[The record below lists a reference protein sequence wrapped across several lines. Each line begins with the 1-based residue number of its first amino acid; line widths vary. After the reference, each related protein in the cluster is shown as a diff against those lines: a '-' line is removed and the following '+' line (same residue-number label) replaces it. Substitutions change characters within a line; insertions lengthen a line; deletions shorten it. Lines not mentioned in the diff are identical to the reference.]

1 MHIRLRPR
9 SFAGLF
15 GMPPKLRSKEAREE
29 GLEDID
35 AYTSPLSVASDASS
49 DSAAGSASLSATL
62 CGSLTAEQLDQIL
75 ANNQKAMLEASHH
88 TMSALLATFSSSGS
102 SASVPKTPTI
112 TVPKWTDE
120 EVPSEYFSKLEK
132 ALEHNGVAKSQ
143 WGKLLPVYLSGK
155 AQAAFSQVDP
165 TSVADYDSVKD
176 TLLESLGDTPSSA
189 DRKWW
194 SLSRLPGEDA
204 GSFYLRIRAIGIRRL
219 HGLVTREEILEK
231 VILSRF
237 LSLLPSDSYSSV
249 MSSKPKNGLEAARLL
264 REHEETRSYSG
275 RARPW
280 KQHNS
285 SQYRRDHNGGSS
297 HGSGSTHG
305 SGSSNSGNNS
315 SNASGGSPTKEQG
328 GGQNSSASGSASS
341 TAGKNGKSDS
351 QNKKPIVCHGCGEPG
366 HIRPRCPHKI
376 RMVKSAADSVNRKE
390 VDGWIADVAVAG
402 LRIDTGADHTIVH
415 AKFVP
420 QSAYLNTSVLLDSWR
435 GKQFSKHRLA
445 KVKIKVGTTV
455 VDAVVA
461 VADELDGPALLGN
474 DLGLQMEFQLS
485 GMVFERVKQAL
496 CDSECDSDVVTMHPV
511 ETIDSECDS
520 NVVTMHPVLTS
531 DSVVNNEVTMQHID
545 SVRATRA
552 QIAKENEER
561 LQDDIAS
568 ASSEAEP
575 VSLADVFEFQDSFF
589 EQEPVPTPVEEC
601 PSLPEECVVDIPL
614 PTLVESDSDAL
625 VSEQKADETL
635 KLCRQLAEQNEK
647 GYSFHNDIL
656 VHSTSD
662 GLGGCFMR
670 VLVPKSRRLGVLEMA
685 HSGTLS
691 GHFGVKK
698 TFARISH
705 KFLWPKMWP
714 DVKAYIRTCVGC
726 QKASRKDVG
735 KAPLQ
740 PLPCV
745 EEPFAKVAFDLVG
758 PLPISSSGYRY
769 ILTMMCLYTKFPAAI
784 PLKRVD
790 NQSVLEAMMEIFAS
804 YGIPRVLLTDQGS
817 VFTSKLTKTMCDQF
831 GIKKVQT
838 SPYHPQTDGALE
850 RWHACLKGMMK
861 RSQCQLKK
869 WDKELKYLL
878 FAYRS
883 TPHVVTGYAPFTL
896 MYGRDV
902 RGPLE
907 ILQEAWLDG
916 DTEPALV
923 SDWLAVVKAK
933 LGTMSEVVSE
943 KERISKAKMKSYY
956 DKSAKVRHFDPGEM
970 VLVWKPGIHSK
981 FGASWDGPYQVE
993 SKVSPVTYKIQ
1004 VPGSAHKPKIL
1015 HSNLLKKWCTS
1026 GAKVHRVVSIPEE
1039 ESVCEEPVGLKLASD
1054 GFVPT
1059 EEEKA
1064 RLESVLVQYGE
1075 VLSKRPGRTDA
1086 AELVIRTGSHAPV
1099 RSPFYRIPPR
1109 WREQVKS
1116 QIDQLLEWGI
1126 IRPSTSPWASSIVCA
1141 DKKDGSVRICVDF
1154 RAVNAV
1160 TDPDPYQLPLIDEIL
1175 EMLATAKFISKV
1187 DLTKGFHQIPI
1198 SPSDCSKTAFCT
1210 PWGKFEYCFMPF
1222 GLRNGPA
1229 VFQRLMDNLLH
1240 QDKDISQV
1248 YIDDIVIFSTT
1259 WEEHC
1264 SHISTVLSR
1273 LKQAGLTANA
1283 KKCQWGLTKVEFL
1296 GHIVGQGKVS
1306 PAELKVKSVSD
1317 FKFPETKKAVRQ
1329 FLGLVGY
1336 YRRFIP
1342 NFADKSFNLT
1352 EATRKTA
1359 PDRVAISDVICNEFS
1374 FLKQVLCSIP
1384 ALTLPVPEDEFL
1396 LQTDASGVGLGAVLS
1411 VVRNGAELPVAFWS
1425 KKLLPRERNY
1435 SASELEGLAVVAAVH
1450 HFHPYLITHPFTLET
1465 DHRALVFL
1473 DSAQYRNGRLAR
1485 WALKLQPYA
1494 FTIRYRKG
1502 SLNANADALSRLFEE
1517 DVAVASTPELLSSN
1531 GGGGDVMKSLPSRL
1545 DSLTLNY

>member
-1 MHIRLRPR
+1 M
-9 SFAGLF
+9 
-15 GMPPKLRSKEAREE
+15 
-29 GLEDID
+29 
-35 AYTSPLSVASDASS
+35 
-49 DSAAGSASLSATL
+49 
-62 CGSLTAEQLDQIL
+62 
-75 ANNQKAMLEASHH
+75 
-88 TMSALLATFSSSGS
+88 
-102 SASVPKTPTI
+102 
-112 TVPKWTDE
+112 
-120 EVPSEYFSKLEK
+120 
-132 ALEHNGVAKSQ
+132 
-143 WGKLLPVYLSGK
+143 
-155 AQAAFSQVDP
+155 
-165 TSVADYDSVKD
+165 
-176 TLLESLGDTPSSA
+176 
-189 DRKWW
+189 
-194 SLSRLPGEDA
+194 
-204 GSFYLRIRAIGIRRL
+204 
-219 HGLVTREEILEK
+219 
-231 VILSRF
+231 
-237 LSLLPSDSYSSV
+237 
-249 MSSKPKNGLEAARLL
+249 
-264 REHEETRSYSG
+264 
-275 RARPW
+275 
-280 KQHNS
+280 
-285 SQYRRDHNGGSS
+285 
-297 HGSGSTHG
+297 
-305 SGSSNSGNNS
+305 
-315 SNASGGSPTKEQG
+315 
-328 GGQNSSASGSASS
+328 
-341 TAGKNGKSDS
+341 
-351 QNKKPIVCHGCGEPG
+351 
-366 HIRPRCPHKI
+366 
-376 RMVKSAADSVNRKE
+376 
-390 VDGWIADVAVAG
+390 
-402 LRIDTGADHTIVH
+402 
-415 AKFVP
+415 
-420 QSAYLNTSVLLDSWR
+420 
-435 GKQFSKHRLA
+435 
-445 KVKIKVGTTV
+445 
-455 VDAVVA
+455 
-461 VADELDGPALLGN
+461 
-474 DLGLQMEFQLS
+474 
-485 GMVFERVKQAL
+485 
-496 CDSECDSDVVTMHPV
+496 
-511 ETIDSECDS
+511 
-520 NVVTMHPVLTS
+520 
-531 DSVVNNEVTMQHID
+531 
-545 SVRATRA
+545 
-552 QIAKENEER
+552 
-561 LQDDIAS
+561 
-568 ASSEAEP
+568 
-575 VSLADVFEFQDSFF
+575 
-589 EQEPVPTPVEEC
+589 
-601 PSLPEECVVDIPL
+601 
-614 PTLVESDSDAL
+614 
-625 VSEQKADETL
+625 
-635 KLCRQLAEQNEK
+635 
-647 GYSFHNDIL
+647 
-656 VHSTSD
+656 
-662 GLGGCFMR
+662 
-670 VLVPKSRRLGVLEMA
+670 
-685 HSGTLS
+685 
-691 GHFGVKK
+691 
-698 TFARISH
+698 
-705 KFLWPKMWP
+705 
-714 DVKAYIRTCVGC
+714 
-726 QKASRKDVG
+726 
-735 KAPLQ
+735 
-740 PLPCV
+740 
-745 EEPFAKVAFDLVG
+745 
-758 PLPISSSGYRY
+758 
-769 ILTMMCLYTKFPAAI
+769 
-784 PLKRVD
+784 
-790 NQSVLEAMMEIFAS
+790 
-804 YGIPRVLLTDQGS
+804 
-817 VFTSKLTKTMCDQF
+817 
-831 GIKKVQT
+831 
-838 SPYHPQTDGALE
+838 
-850 RWHACLKGMMK
+850 
-861 RSQCQLKK
+861 
-869 WDKELKYLL
+869 
-878 FAYRS
+878 
-883 TPHVVTGYAPFTL
+883 
-896 MYGRDV
+896 
-902 RGPLE
+902 
-907 ILQEAWLDG
+907 
-916 DTEPALV
+916 
-923 SDWLAVVKAK
+923 VKAK

-943 KERISKAKMKSYY
+943 KERISKAKMKSSY
-956 DKSAKVRHFDPGEM
+956 DKSAKVMHFEQGEM

-1059 EEEKA
+1059 EEDKA

-1126 IRPSTSPWASSIVCA
+1126 IRLSTSPWASSIVCA

-1248 YIDDIVIFSTT
+1248 YIDDIFIFSTT

-1264 SHISTVLSR
+1264 NHISTVLGR

-1473 DSAQYRNGRLAR
+1473 DSAQHRNGRLAR

-1531 GGGGDVMKSLPSRL
+1531 GGGGGGEML
-1545 DSLTLNY
+1545 